1 MKRLLFVSI
10 FLLCVSGFAR
20 AEDFDLDAFA
30 NEIMEMERTPGMAV
44 AVVRR
49 GEEPFVRGYG
59 VRRLGEDGAVDAHT
73 LFGLASVSKGFTAL
87 ATAMLVDEGKA
98 SWDAPVRDYLPAFRV
113 ADRYVSA
120 HATLRD
126 LAAHRTGVEKGD
138 LIWFANPEAQDAA
151 LIALLEGA
159 PQEKTFRDGLS
170 YSNLMYAVLGEIIRL
185 RSGKNWW
192 EFVRSEIL
200 KPLDMKDAVTDRR
213 KALRARN
220 AAGLHAYNGEAM
232 KRFVVQDLED
242 NTAPAGGLYAS
253 VSDLSK
259 WLQFWLSGAEKVP
272 ALVSAEQMRELTSF
286 QTLIADRSPIDDFMH
301 DAGAP
306 YGYALG
312 WFVGEYRGRKVLT
325 HLGGGDGV
333 AALVSFLP
341 EEGVGVAVLANAEGT
356 LGRIAIRNAVFDE
369 ALGVDE
375 TDWRESFAK
384 LLALYR
390 ASLNEAAEAAKLEAG
405 GASSL
410 PLDAYTGVYD
420 GGVYGRIAVAREGER
435 LIATIGGVRR
445 YALVHW
451 GGDAFKVMLENPSF
465 SWPAPS
471 LLRFETAGGERPE
484 ALVFEAAGQSATYHR
499 LEE

>member
-1 MKRLLFVSI
+1 MRFLFVSI
-10 FLLCVSGFAR
+10 ILFCLSGVAR
-20 AEDFDLDAFA
+20 AEDFDFDAFA
-30 NEIMEMERTPGMAV
+30 KSIMEMERAPGMAV

-49 GEEPFVRGYG
+49 GEQPDLRGYG
-59 VRRLGEDGAVDAHT
+59 VRRLGGDAVVDAHT

-87 ATAMLVDEGKA
+87 SLAMLADGGKV
-98 SWDAPVRDYLPAFRV
+98 SWDAPVRDYLPEFRV
-113 ADRYVSA
+113 ADPYVSA

-138 LIWFANPEAQDAA
+138 LIWFANPEAQDEA
-151 LIALLEGA
+151 LVALLEGA

-170 YSNLMYAVLGEIIRL
+170 YSNLMYAVLGEVIRTQ
-185 RSGKNWW
+185 SGQSWGGFIQSK
-192 EFVRSEIL
+192 IL
-200 KPLDMKDAVTDRR
+200 KPLGMKDAVADRR

-220 AAGLHAYNGEAM
+220 AAGLHAFNGETIQH
-232 KRFVVQDLED
+232 FVIQELED

-253 VSDLSK
+253 ATDLSK
-259 WLQFWLSGAEKVP
+259 WLQFWLSGAGETS
-272 ALVSAEQMRELTSF
+272 ALISAEQIKELTSF
-286 QTLIADRSPIDDFMH
+286 QTLIGDRSPIDDFMH

-312 WFVGEYRGRKVLT
+312 WFVGDYRGRKALT

-341 EEGVGVAVLANAEGT
+341 EEGIGIAVLANAEGT

-369 ALGVDE
+369 ALGVDD
-375 TDWRESFAK
+375 TDWRASFAD
-384 LLALYR
+384 LLTLYR
-390 ASLNEAAEAAKLEAG
+390 ASLNEAAEAAKQEAG
-405 GASSL
+405 VAPGLA
-410 PLDAYTGVYD
+410 LDAYAGVYD
-420 GGVYGRIAVAREGER
+420 GGAYGRIAIKREGES
-435 LIATIGGVRR
+435 LVATIGGVRR

-451 GGDAFKVMLENPSF
+451 SGDAFKVLLENPSF

-471 LLRFETAGGERPE
+471 LLRFETAGGERPG
-484 ALVFEAAGQSATYHR
+484 ALVFEAAGQSATYPR